1 MTISYEADETKRPAG
16 GEEGTQM
23 CKQVLYILF
32 IYFFSL
38 FFLFN
43 PCANNAGIVIQF
55 SVIIGSL
62 GQMC

>member
-1 MTISYEADETKRPAG
+1 MQAG
-16 GEEGTQM
+16 
-23 CKQVLYILF
+23 VIYF
-32 IYFFSL
+32 IYIFFSL

-62 GQMC
+62 GQMY